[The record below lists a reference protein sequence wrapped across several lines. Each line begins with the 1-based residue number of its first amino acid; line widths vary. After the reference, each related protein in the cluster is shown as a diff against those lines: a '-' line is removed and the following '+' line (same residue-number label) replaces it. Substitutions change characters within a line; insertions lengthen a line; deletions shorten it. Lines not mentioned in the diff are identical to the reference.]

1 MEQQL
6 LSTENIARLRRQLCR
21 DAERAR
27 TEISKECRQEWI
39 DPHLW
44 SLYMGKAGRLLYASF
59 SDEELLD
66 ILRFA
71 ANELGHVPSQK
82 EIFCVYRSYIRR
94 RFTNWPTALRAAGLK
109 APKVKRSENELQKY
123 RR

>member
-6 LSTENIARLRRQLCR
+6 LTPENISQFRIKLAK

-27 TEISKECRQEWI
+27 TESSEEYRQEWI
-39 DPHLW
+39 DPRLW
-44 SLYMGKAGRLLYASF
+44 SQYMGEVGRILYASF

-66 ILRFA
+66 ILRLA
-71 ANELGHVPSQK
+71 ADELGHLPSQK

-94 RFTNWPTALRAAGLK
+94 RFNNWPMALRAAGLK
-109 APKVKRSENELQKY
+109 APKVGKYEKQK
-123 RR
+123 